1 MKKKQH
7 KLLDSVHTRKSFWIL
22 KFKTI
27 IYIVR
32 RLRVILMILI
42 FLNLNSNLVSHC
54 FSFTFFELF
63 KEKLHIH

>member
-7 KLLDSVHTRKSFWIL
+7 KLLDSVHTRKSFWTL
-22 KFKTI
+22 KFITI

-32 RLRVILMILI
+32 RLRVILTILI